1 MTCTLLA
8 HCPETGQLGLG
19 VVSSLMAVTSRCCF
33 VRAQVGAA
41 AVQSMSDP
49 RLGPAALDLV
59 ASGYRPDAVIRALSR
74 TEENFEYRQVAL
86 VNAQGLTAVHTGGRS
101 IGLSADA
108 EGQGCAAVGNRL
120 VDRGLPAAMVAAFL
134 KAPGQLGDRILAALR
149 AAVAEGGTG
158 PVRAAG
164 LVIAEHEPWPLADLR
179 IDWTEGDPV
188 AELDHLWHLWRPQ
201 MYDYLGRAL
210 DPATA
215 AEAQARSAR

>member
-8 HCPETGQLGLG
+8 YCPETGQLGLG

-59 ASGYRPDAVIRALSR
+59 ASGYGPDAVIRALSR

-86 VNAQGLTAVHTGGRS
+86 VNAQGLTAVHTGRRS

-108 EGQGCAAVGNRL
+108 EGQGCAVVGNRL
-120 VDRGLPAAMVAAFL
+120 VDRSLPAAMVSAFL

-149 AAVAEGGTG
+149 TAVAEGGTG

-179 IDWTEGDPV
+179 IDWTDGDPV

-210 DPATA
+210 DPATT
-215 AEAQARSAR
+215 AEAQAPQAR